1 MFGLGV
7 WEIAL
12 ILVVALLVLG
22 PDKLPDAAKS
32 LGKALNDFRRAGDDI
47 RREVMGDNVVTPV
60 KAPVPPPQTVANRQD
75 PRLVDP
81 AAATSVADPAAAVTE
96 AEAKVVEAQVATV
109 APTEAP
115 AVAPIGTIPA
125 PPKA

>member
-47 RREVMGDNVVTPV
+47 RREVMGENVPPAPV
-60 KAPVPPPQTVANRQD
+60 KPAAPPQTVANRVD
-75 PRLVDP
+75 PRMVDP
-81 AAATSVADPAAAVTE
+81 AAPTSVADPATTVTE
-96 AEAKVVEAQVATV
+96 AQASVAPTTATEAQV
-109 APTEAP
+109 PTEN
-115 AVAPIGTIPA
+115 
-125 PPKA
+125 PPKV

>member
-47 RREVMGDNVVTPV
+47 RREVMGDSIPTPV
-60 KAPVPPPQTVANRQD
+60 KNAVQPPQTVANRQD
-75 PRLVDP
+75 PRMVDP
-81 AAATSVADPAAAVTE
+81 AAPTSVADPATTVTE
-96 AEAKVVEAQVATV
+96 AEAKVVEAQI
-109 APTEAP
+109 PTPVTPLAAP
-115 AVAPIGTIPA
+115 AGTIPT
-125 PPKA
+125 PPKV

>member
-47 RREVMGDNVVTPV
+47 RREVMGDNLPPV
-60 KAPVPPPQTVANRQD
+60 KPMPVAPPQTVANRQD
-75 PRLVDP
+75 PRMVDP
-81 AAATSVADPAAAVTE
+81 TSPTSVADPAAVVSE
-96 AEAKVVEAQVATV
+96 SQAKVVEAQVPSV
-109 APTEAP
+109 DP
-115 AVAPIGTIPA
+115 AS
-125 PPKA
+125 PKV